1 MNQQILIVDDEERI
15 RQSLNGVLRDEGYEV
30 REAKDGTQAL
40 KQLETEP
47 PDLILLDIWMPGMDG
62 IETLGRIKEQ
72 FSQLPVIMISGHANI
87 ELAIKAAKLGAY
99 DFIEKPLSL
108 EKVLLTVNNA
118 LTLSKLE
125 QENRALRQE
134 VQRKYEI
141 VGNSIEVQQLK
152 EQIKIVAP
160 TNGWVLITGENGTG
174 KELVA
179 RGIHQLSLRSGKPFV
194 EVNCAAIPEEL
205 IESELFGHEK
215 GSFTGALTKRRGKF
229 DLAHEGTIF
238 LDEIADMSPKTQAK
252 ILRILQEQKFER
264 VGGSGM
270 IFIDVRV
277 IAATNRDL
285 QEEIQK
291 GKFREDLYYRL
302 NVIPLVVPPL
312 RERKNDISLLVEHF
326 ILEFCAENHKEPK
339 KVSPEA
345 MELLGSYSWPGNVR
359 ELKNLVERMVIMTR
373 GSVIEA
379 KDVPEPIRTQ
389 SRAQPEFSF
398 MDFHLLKD
406 ARREFEKRFILK
418 KLLDNEENI
427 SKTAEVIGIER
438 SNLHR
443 KIKSYGIDLKK
454 EG

>member
-15 RQSLNGVLRDEGYEV
+15 RQSLNGVLRDEGFDV
-30 REAKDGTQAL
+30 REAKDGAQAL
-40 KQLETEP
+40 KQLETDP

-72 FSQLPVIMISGHANI
+72 SSQLPVIMISGHANI
-87 ELAIKAAKLGAY
+87 ELAVKAAKLGAY

-134 VQRKYEI
+134 VERKYEI
-141 VGNSIEVQQLK
+141 VGGSAEIQQLK

-238 LDEIADMSPKTQAK
+238 LDEIADMSLKTQAK

-285 QEEIQK
+285 QDEIQR

-312 RERKNDISLLVEHF
+312 RERKNDIPLLVEHF
-326 ILEFCAENHKEPK
+326 IFEFCAENHKEPK
-339 KVSPEA
+339 KVSPDA
-345 MELLGSYSWPGNVR
+345 IDLLVSYPWPGNVR

-373 GSVIEA
+373 GSFIEF
-379 KDVPEPIRTQ
+379 KDVPEPIHTQ
-389 SRAQPEFSF
+389 PKAQPEFSF
-398 MDFHLLKD
+398 MDFHVLKD

-418 KLLDNEENI
+418 KLLENEENI

-443 KIKSYGIDLKK
+443 KIKSYGIDFKK
-454 EG
+454 EA